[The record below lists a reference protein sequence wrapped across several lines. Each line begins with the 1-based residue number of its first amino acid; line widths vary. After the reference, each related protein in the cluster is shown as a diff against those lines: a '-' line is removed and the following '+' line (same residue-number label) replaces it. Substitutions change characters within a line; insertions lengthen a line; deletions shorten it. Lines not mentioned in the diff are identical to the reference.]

1 MTLSKQNVFE
11 TQNIQMHNGNETRMN
26 PPHRNMNRKIGAKWQ
41 LEMKKI
47 RSGNVV
53 MNEWGK
59 KSTSIKIET

>member
-1 MTLSKQNVFE
+1 
-11 TQNIQMHNGNETRMN
+11 MHNGNETRMN

-41 LEMKKI
+41 LEMKEI